1 MNQEQLLEN
10 LSITHQKNNENIQTH
25 EEDELRLGSLA
36 STTDRAVLVDE
47 MSMSLLEGLC
57 YNVAFT
63 ALSFKRVGAT
73 KRKKIMHAFRK
84 DLCKDI
90 IESVQKEGVKNSSI
104 SLLMLNEW
112 IDWFTN
118 ILKMSFDRVCERFAS
133 RFDVE
138 LFRGR
143 RGLFLKK
150 VPLYKLKPEKFW
162 EKGMPMHWYDEN
174 YSIDWLREEVKL
186 EIASFDVSDDETNKN
201 ICSQCKKKCDHLKSC
216 SRCGVA
222 KYCSK
227 NCQVSLLSDSISI
240 YTRILISGCR

>member
-1 MNQEQLLEN
+1 MSQEQLLEN
-10 LSITHQKNNENIQTH
+10 LSITRQKSNEIVQTH
-25 EEDELRLGSLA
+25 EEGKSKIGSLA
-36 STTDRAVLVDE
+36 STTNRSVLVDE
-47 MSMSLLEGLC
+47 MSMSLLAGLC

-73 KRKKIMHAFRK
+73 KCKKIVHAFRK
-84 DLCKDI
+84 DLHEDI
-90 IESVQKEGVKNSSI
+90 IDSVQKDCSRNSSI
-104 SLLMLNEW
+104 SLLMSNEW
-112 IDWFTN
+112 INWFTN
-118 ILKMSFDRVCERFAS
+118 ILKVSFDRVCERFAS

-150 VPLYKLKPEKFW
+150 VPLYKLKSEKFW

-186 EIASFDVSDDETNKN
+186 EVASFDVSDDEEVYKN
-201 ICSQCKKKCDHLKSC
+201 ICSECKKQCDHLKSC

-227 NCQVSLLSDSISI
+227 TCQIIAWKGGHKRECIKVVI
-240 YTRILISGCR
+240 